1 MITKEAYCEEHN
13 LNYEGIYLIHNDISI
28 LTSRCDLC
36 EEEFNIE
43 RKKDEDQEIKLK
55 NDENALKLLNTF
67 EKSNIPLR
75 YREKDFDNYV
85 CDNDEN
91 KLNALKL
98 IKNNQV
104 IGLGS
109 GRAATSLVKSLA
121 KLIKLKN
128 YNIKGIP
135 TSLQIKLVAEKAG
148 IELIQSDQVNHI
160 DIVFDGADQIDSE
173 KYVIK
178 GGGGALLRENI
189 LFSLAN
195 KVVVMADKTKFV
207 KNFTRTVPIE
217 IHPLARNTIINS
229 IKKLGGESKIRSLD
243 RGYPFFTENGN
254 IILDCDFGTIKNPK
268 TLTQKIK
275 LIPGVLESGIFL
287 RKPDIIYKAKTNG
300 KFEII

>member
-1 MITKEAYCEEHN
+1 MSYDNAMEA
-13 LNYEGIYLIHNDISI
+13 LSSD
-28 LTSRCDLC
+28 
-36 EEEFNIE
+36 
-43 RKKDEDQEIKLK
+43 
-55 NDENALKLLNTF
+55 
-67 EKSNIPLR
+67 
-75 YREKDFDNYV
+75 
-85 CDNDEN
+85 
-91 KLNALKL
+91 ALKL

-148 IELIQSDQVNHI
+148 IELIESDQVNHI
-160 DIVFDGADQIDSE
+160 DIVFDGADQIDSQ

-217 IHPLARNTIINS
+217 IHPLARNAIVNS

-254 IILDCDFGTIKNPK
+254 IILDCNFGTIKNPK

-275 LIPGVLESGIFL
+275 QIPGVLESGIFL